1 MLIYLIIEQM
11 QNFNNTIL
19 KKRKIMKITKMLI
32 TSLLVLFWMFPI
44 YSQNVNDTLFIAS
57 WNMENLFD
65 AIDDPNNDDAE
76 FLPNGNKEWTQE
88 KIDSK
93 IANQAKVIQWMNNGN
108 GPDLLGVEEVEHR
121 HLLDTLLA
129 RNFKSKNYKIAYI
142 ESPDKRGIDNG
153 LIYNA
158 DKFEVINLKPIE
170 VELPSKYPTRYI
182 LEVELKTVLGENI
195 YVFVNHWP
203 SRGGG
208 EVKSQPNRIKAAS
221 VLREEID
228 FLYKG
233 NNELNIV
240 IMGDF
245 NDMPNNLSIAR
256 YLWATAYNC
265 SMSVD
270 SLSLYNLAY
279 KEFLLGNGSYL
290 YRSNWNML
298 DQIIVSSELVSQG
311 KIKYICDSFHLVK
324 PDFLIQKD
332 GKYKGSAKPTFGGKT
347 YLGGYS
353 DHIPVA
359 AKFLISN

>member
-1 MLIYLIIEQM
+1 
-11 QNFNNTIL
+11 
-19 KKRKIMKITKMLI
+19 MKISKMLI

-44 YSQNVNDTLFIAS
+44 YSQSVNDTLFIAS

-65 AIDDPNNDDAE
+65 AIDDPNNNDEE
-76 FLPNGNKEWTQE
+76 FLPNGKKEWTQE

-93 IANQAKVIQWMNNGN
+93 IENQAKVIKWMNNGN
-108 GPDLLGVEEVEHR
+108 GPDPLGVQEVEHR
-121 HLLDTLLA
+121 QLLDTLLA
-129 RNFKSKNYKIAYI
+129 RNFKNKNYKIAYV
-142 ESPDKRGIDNG
+142 ESLDKRGIDNG

-158 DKFEVINLKPIE
+158 DKFEVINIKPIE

-182 LEVELKTVLGENI
+182 LEVKLKSKSGEEI
-195 YVFVNHWP
+195 FVFVNHWP

-208 EVKSQPNRIKAAS
+208 EEKSQPNRIKAAL

-228 FLYKG
+228 LLYQD
-233 NNELNIV
+233 NNNLNIV

-256 YLWATAYNC
+256 YLWTSDYNC
-265 SMSVD
+265 STIIEPNR
-270 SLSLYNLAY
+270 LYNLAY
-279 KEFLLGNGSYL
+279 QDFTNGNGSYL
-290 YRSNWNML
+290 YRGNWNML
-298 DQIIVSSELVSQG
+298 DQIIVSSDVVG
-311 KIKYICDSFHLVK
+311 KGNVKYICDSFHLIK
-324 PDFLIQKD
+324 PDFLIQQD

-359 AKFLISN
+359 AKFLISK